1 MDLVSNS
8 SGSLTM
14 AKRKATSLPNE
25 TVEYLKAWIMSPDHI
40 NHPYPTEAE
49 KVKIMEDTG
58 IEMKQLT
65 NWFVNNRKR
74 YWRPQVAARMKEQR
88 TAGSKVAVSEAT
100 KGPARLSPARS
111 NRKSTV
117 EPCGPSTMKTP
128 VKTEVVVTPQRAGT
142 TVSPKPI
149 LSTNF
154 SPIVRIISEQN
165 SLKALA
171 ELVVSSDDES
181 EAAATC
187 QSSSAESTTAATFKT
202 ESIHVYI
209 LRPTDGSTMPQL
221 ADVSISNT
229 IPSERILRTFENYP
243 VTYSCGDVAKTLRR
257 RDAEIV
263 RVKKSLLS
271 VYYAEILAASASD
284 SPTSSGSKRSALHVV
299 APDDS
304 HEPLTPRAKYRRM
317 SVELWKEACQ
327 TANHVYDQ
335 ELPSLEEATQL
346 FGYTS
351 S

>member
-8 SGSLTM
+8 SGSRTM

-74 YWRPQVAARMKEQR
+74 YWRPRVAARMKEQR

-100 KGPARLSPARS
+100 KVPARLSPARS
-111 NRKSTV
+111 NRKATV
-117 EPCGPSTMKTP
+117 DQSGPST

-142 TVSPKPI
+142 TASPKPI
-149 LSTNF
+149 LRTSF

-181 EAAATC
+181 ESAATW

-209 LRPTDGSTMPQL
+209 LRPTDGSTKPQL

-271 VYYAEILAASASD
+271 VYYAELLAASASD
-284 SPTSSGSKRSALHVV
+284 LPTSSGSKRSALHVV